1 MVKVTVNGD
10 KYTVTGTFDF
20 GYIGLFRDKQIDL
33 YNLEETVLV
42 PEEYR
47 EGDYWDRAVK
57 TFGIKGTSD
66 EAVSEALT
74 NYINSFEAK
83 VQKHIREINN
93 NLIAKLAEHW
103 QDCGTLF
110 WDESGEL
117 SLPEHMAEFEAIQAT
132 DEFEETIDE
141 IVADYIDEPNNGTKE
156 KCDAEAEM
164 RRLFPI
170 FDWDKFLSNM
180 KPYCVC
186 PEFNGHMGFDIN
198 DGFGSHTFCSAV
210 AELDEELRF
219 LRWDN
224 M

>member
-1 MVKVTVNGD
+1 MVRVTVKDGEYAV
-10 KYTVTGTFDF
+10 KGTFDF
-20 GYIGLFRDKQIDL
+20 GYIGLFRDNRIDL
-33 YNLEETVLV
+33 NNLKDTIVV
-42 PEEYR
+42 PEADR
-47 EGDYWDRAVK
+47 RGDDWDEAAGI
-57 TFGIKGTSD
+57 FGIRGTSD

-93 NLIAKLAEHW
+93 NLIAKMAEHW
-103 QDCGTLF
+103 QDCGTPFWEYSDELF
-110 WDESGEL
+110 
-117 SLPEHMAEFEAIQAT
+117 LPEHMAEFEAIQKT
-132 DEFEETIDE
+132 DAFEGTISS
-141 IVADYIDEPNNGTKE
+141 IVCDYIDEPNNGTTE

-180 KPYCVC
+180 KPKVLC
-186 PEFNGHMGFDIN
+186 PECDGHMGFEIY
-198 DGFGSHTFCSAV
+198 DGFGHHIFCSAV

-219 LRWDN
+219 LNWDN